1 MQPVVLPD
9 ELRLRGRNT
18 QLRWTSQRS
27 DKDQLEQANLLI
39 VVKALKQTLT
49 LSAPKLSE
57 ARPNRVQSL
66 VQHFTIEMYSNAIK
80 EYNANTKNL
89 SASNTFVVALKM
101 KGDVEEELRTALENC
116 IDVFESFID
125 IGAVVETTT
134 QVEGAFVS
142 YKNIKKGFEGRIRTD
157 YYFQKGSDGQS
168 YIHRLREDQ
177 SKPRNGFKNIEEA
190 VAKFNSKRGNML
202 EANNKRL
209 KLKEASHDI
218 SLAQLWA
225 VVLGNIVDEVKV
237 LEVERSR
244 MEGLRS
250 QSCDQLEFN
259 KLFVG
264 QSCCTTS

>member
-1 MQPVVLPD
+1 
-9 ELRLRGRNT
+9 
-18 QLRWTSQRS
+18 
-27 DKDQLEQANLLI
+27 
-39 VVKALKQTLT
+39 
-49 LSAPKLSE
+49 
-57 ARPNRVQSL
+57 
-66 VQHFTIEMYSNAIK
+66 
-80 EYNANTKNL
+80 
-89 SASNTFVVALKM
+89 
-101 KGDVEEELRTALENC
+101 
-116 IDVFESFID
+116 
-125 IGAVVETTT
+125 
-134 QVEGAFVS
+134 
-142 YKNIKKGFEGRIRTD
+142 
-157 YYFQKGSDGQS
+157 
-168 YIHRLREDQ
+168 
-177 SKPRNGFKNIEEA
+177 
-190 VAKFNSKRGNML
+190 ML